1 MSNEPRVALDQ
12 LIRALETHF
21 EACRA
26 GSADSPAVVRA
37 ESVLEDAFFT
47 YDDALIRA
55 FGASLPFDIFE
66 DEELDED
73 DEDDDL
79 YYDDEDD
86 SEDEDDEFYDDEDE
100 EDDD

>member
-66 DEELDED
+66 EDMDED
-73 DEDDDL
+73 DEDEDEDL
-79 YYDDEDD
+79 YYDDEDEEFYD
-86 SEDEDDEFYDDEDE
+86 EDDGDDEDDE
-100 EDDD
+100 

>member
-66 DEELDED
+66 EDMDED
-73 DEDDDL
+73 DEDEDEDL
-79 YYDDEDD
+79 YYDDED
-86 SEDEDDEFYDDEDE
+86 EEFYDEDDEDDEDDE
-100 EDDD
+100 

>member
-66 DEELDED
+66 EDMDED
-73 DEDDDL
+73 DEDEDEDL
-79 YYDDEDD
+79 YYDDED
-86 SEDEDDEFYDDEDE
+86 EEFYDEDDEDDE
-100 EDDD
+100 

>member
-47 YDDALIRA
+47 YDDALIRT

-66 DEELDED
+66 EEED
-73 DEDDDL
+73 DEEDDDL

-86 SEDEDDEFYDDEDE
+86 DVYYEDDDEDDVIED
-100 EDDD
+100 

>member
-66 DEELDED
+66 EDMDED
-73 DEDDDL
+73 DEDEDEDL
-79 YYDDEDD
+79 YYDDED
-86 SEDEDDEFYDDEDE
+86 EEFYDEDDE
-100 EDDD
+100 